1 MEEIKQFAK
10 IKVIGVGGGGNNAVN
25 RMVRMGL
32 DGVEFWSVN
41 TDSQALTSTL
51 AENILHIGKNL
62 TKGLGAGADPD
73 TGEKA
78 AMENEEDIK
87 EAVHDADMLF
97 VTCGMGG
104 GTGTGASP
112 VVARLAKDS
121 GVLTIGVVTKP
132 FRFEGPV
139 RRKQAEAGIER
150 IRENVD
156 ALIVIPNDKLLQV
169 VERNTPLKDAFS
181 IADDVLLQGVE
192 GISKLITKCDL
203 INLDFADIK
212 KVMKDAGSAMI
223 GIGKSSGNQRAIE
236 AAEAAINSP
245 LLEES
250 ITGATGVIIHISGNE
265 ALSMIEVQEAADLI
279 CDAVD
284 PNANIIWGAGIDE
297 SLGEEVV
304 VTVIATGFKPNVKSI
319 QKTKEA
325 AIIVNPYATVTKK
338 EEKEV
343 VARPAFLTNK
353 VAEEEVEIADVR
365 KTQIIE
371 EEIEEELVAEEI
383 IEQQEEEPVEDN
395 KVIYATEEE
404 IDDDFAD
411 EIEIPAYLRKM
422 KVLNSTSIRG

>member
-1 MEEIKQFAK
+1 MEEIKQFAR

-62 TKGLGAGADPD
+62 TKGLGAGADPE

-78 AMENEEDIK
+78 ALENEEDLK
-87 EAVHDADMLF
+87 EAVADADMLF

-112 VVARLAKDS
+112 IVAKLAKES

-132 FRFEGPV
+132 FRFEGPI
-139 RRKQAEAGIER
+139 RKRQAEEGIEK
-150 IRENVD
+150 IRESVD

-223 GIGKSSGNQRAIE
+223 GIGKSSGNQRAVE

-297 SLGEEVV
+297 RLGDEVV
-304 VTVIATGFKPNVKSI
+304 VTVIATGFKPLRTANKA
-319 QKTKEA
+319 KEEV
-325 AIIVNPYATVTKK
+325 IIVTPYASVKKK
-338 EEKEV
+338 EDKEV
-343 VARPAFLTNK
+343 ERPAFLNNK
-353 VAEEEVEIADVR
+353 TVEREVRVMEKEIEKPELSDDFEIQAEEVVSEQEDDSDSVVYNSDAD
-365 KTQIIE
+365 QF
-371 EEIEEELVAEEI
+371 
-383 IEQQEEEPVEDN
+383 
-395 KVIYATEEE
+395 
-404 IDDDFAD
+404 DDFAE

-422 KVLNSTSIRG
+422 KVLRSDPAK

>member
-62 TKGLGAGADPD
+62 TKGLGAGADPE

-319 QKTKEA
+319 QKAKEA
-325 AIIVNPYATVTKK
+325 AIIVTPYAQVTKK

-353 VAEEEVEIADVR
+353 ATEEEVVEIKDVR
-365 KTQIIE
+365 QTEIVE

-383 IEQQEEEPVEDN
+383 IEQDEESVEDN

-404 IDDDFAD
+404 LDDFAD

-422 KVLNSTSIRG
+422 KVLNSTSLRG

>member
-62 TKGLGAGADPD
+62 TKGLGAGADPE

-169 VERNTPLKDAFS
+169 VERNTPLKDA
-181 IADDVLLQGVE
+181 
-192 GISKLITKCDL
+192 
-203 INLDFADIK
+203 
-212 KVMKDAGSAMI
+212 
-223 GIGKSSGNQRAIE
+223 
-236 AAEAAINSP
+236 
-245 LLEES
+245 
-250 ITGATGVIIHISGNE
+250 
-265 ALSMIEVQEAADLI
+265 
-279 CDAVD
+279 
-284 PNANIIWGAGIDE
+284 
-297 SLGEEVV
+297 
-304 VTVIATGFKPNVKSI
+304 
-319 QKTKEA
+319 
-325 AIIVNPYATVTKK
+325 
-338 EEKEV
+338 
-343 VARPAFLTNK
+343 
-353 VAEEEVEIADVR
+353 
-365 KTQIIE
+365 
-371 EEIEEELVAEEI
+371 
-383 IEQQEEEPVEDN
+383 
-395 KVIYATEEE
+395 
-404 IDDDFAD
+404 
-411 EIEIPAYLRKM
+411 
-422 KVLNSTSIRG
+422 